1 MKVDVID
8 SAVPTDWLDLPHETA
23 VGDSLPITNL
33 EWTNDDQIIGV
44 RRREGSGQLV
54 VWRGAELNP
63 PASWGGGE
71 FLRIER
77 LAGFDGARAVVCTD
91 SDLLAVEQERVLP
104 LARLTGR
111 VAHLAMS
118 FGCTIVAWSEA
129 QDRSRV
135 HVLDLGTARRLE
147 YRIEGRCFGL
157 AWSREDDLGVASIRE
172 TDSESA
178 RLEVIPAAHPRHR
191 VTVFLP
197 WPVRAI
203 AAGGQG
209 GSFLLAVGGPQTAGR
224 GLWTV
229 HWSDDPTVSRLSG
242 EDPTT
247 TIRATAT
254 AQFFSVEGLG
264 PFGGA
269 IALAT
274 GTVCVIGRLAVSCR
288 DIAISPDG
296 LTALF
301 PGIVSGGV
309 LRADV
314 RPLWDKAA
322 AAAGGQRAIWRLP
335 TRGQHLLEM

>member
-1 MKVDVID
+1 MWRKSTQRWAGSDVKVDVID

-44 RRREGSGQLV
+44 RRRRAGATGRVARSGAEPTGELG
-54 VWRGAELNP
+54 WRGIP
-63 PASWGGGE
+63 SDQ
-71 FLRIER
+71 R

-274 GTVCVIGRLAVSCR
+274 GTVCVIGRLAVP
-288 DIAISPDG
+288 AATSP
-296 LTALF
+296 LARTA
-301 PGIVSGGV
+301 
-309 LRADV
+309 
-314 RPLWDKAA
+314 
-322 AAAGGQRAIWRLP
+322 
-335 TRGQHLLEM
+335 